1 MADMFCL
8 PVRTITLSTAEIDE
22 IAAQRLEKGE
32 VMKKIY
38 FTITGTNYR
47 YGHDYL
53 KPGMKVKLEKEPD
66 NQYDAEAI
74 RVMMK
79 GLGQIGYVANS
90 AYTVKGE
97 SWSAGRIYD
106 RIGKKA
112 VGTVKIILPDGVLCK
127 LEK

>member
-1 MADMFCL
+1 
-8 PVRTITLSTAEIDE
+8 
-22 IAAQRLEKGE
+22 
-32 VMKKIY
+32 MKKIY
-38 FTITGTNYR
+38 FTITGTKYR
-47 YGHDYL
+47 YGHDFL

-79 GLGQIGYVANS
+79 GLGQIGY
-90 AYTVKGE
+90 
-97 SWSAGRIYD
+97 D

-112 VGTVKIILPDGVLCK
+112 ERTVKIILPDGVLCK

>member
-1 MADMFCL
+1 M
-8 PVRTITLSTAEIDE
+8 R
-22 IAAQRLEKGE
+22 KGDI
-32 VMKKIY
+32 MKKIY
-38 FTITGTNYR
+38 FTITGTKYR
-47 YGHDYL
+47 YGHDFL

-79 GLGQIGYVANS
+79 GLGQIGYGVNS
-90 AYTVKGE
+90 AHTVKGE

-112 VGTVKIILPDGVLCK
+112 ERTVKIILPDGVLCK

>member
-1 MADMFCL
+1 
-8 PVRTITLSTAEIDE
+8 
-22 IAAQRLEKGE
+22 
-32 VMKKIY
+32 MKKIY

-47 YGHDYL
+47 YGHDFL

-90 AYTVKGE
+90 THTVKGE

-112 VGTVKIILPDGVLCK
+112 VRLGSAAVAQLVSVNQKVRQTVIGILDVPNALVG
-127 LEK
+127 